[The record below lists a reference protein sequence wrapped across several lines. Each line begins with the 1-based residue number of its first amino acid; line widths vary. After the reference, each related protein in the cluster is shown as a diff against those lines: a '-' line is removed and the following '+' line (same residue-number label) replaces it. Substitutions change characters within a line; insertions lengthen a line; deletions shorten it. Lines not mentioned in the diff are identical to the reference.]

1 MAIRLI
7 FFLLVFFNLLV
18 WWLDPFGP
26 AAAGRE
32 PQHMAQQLHP
42 EKLHIVR
49 EEATEGV
56 PDAPP
61 APPATAPAAAAGS
74 TPAAAAATLAAH

>member
-7 FFLLVFFNLLV
+7 FFLLIFFNLLV
-18 WWLDPFGP
+18 WLFDPFGP

-49 EEATEGV
+49 ERAAEDV
-56 PDAPP
+56 PGSSP
-61 APPATAPAAAAGS
+61 APPAANS
-74 TPAAAAATLAAH
+74 TPAAAAAAPAAR